1 MWVTRPT
8 NRSLGG
14 GAEPPTENRPFCA
27 ASHPAVMLFA
37 HSETIP
43 AFWRMLFSRSVSESS
58 SQTIRIRA
66 PSGTFN
72 VKLERVLLSP
82 VISRVRARRII
93 PHILHSLCSCARP
106 NPHLSPLLSETV
118 PIAWETLWFKRQPI
132 EPGPGYAVTGR
143 RQSHRAVP
151 RNVSRPPRLVG

>member
-1 MWVTRPT
+1 
-8 NRSLGG
+8 
-14 GAEPPTENRPFCA
+14 
-27 ASHPAVMLFA
+27 MLFA

-43 AFWRMLFSRSVSESS
+43 AFWRMLFSRSVS

-93 PHILHSLCSCARP
+93 PRTLHSCAPVHGLTHIFHHCSP
-106 NPHLSPLLSETV
+106 
-118 PIAWETLWFKRQPI
+118 RQFPSL
-132 EPGPGYAVTGR
+132 GSLFGSSGSR
-143 RQSHRAVP
+143 SSRALDMSWLGED
-151 RNVSRPPRLVG
+151 R

>member
-1 MWVTRPT
+1 MWFSRPDDPPLSGVGET
-8 NRSLGG
+8 PTSNRRAS
-14 GAEPPTENRPFCA
+14 A
-27 ASHPAVMLFA
+27 ASQPAVMLFA

-72 VKLERVLLSP
+72 VKLDRVLLSP

-93 PHILHSLCSCARP
+93 PRTLHSWAPVHGLTHIFHP
-106 NPHLSPLLSETV
+106 GSPETV
-118 PIAWETLWFKRQPI
+118 PIAWEPLWFKRQPI
-132 EPGPGYAVTGR
+132 EPGPRYVLAGR
-143 RQSHRAVP
+143 RQSHSALP
-151 RNVSRPPRLVG
+151 RNVSRPP